1 MSAWGIAP
9 GNRLALDKALKA
21 RVSSAQSSNEPA
33 PKMNG
38 AFSAISFFVSTNP
51 GASAP
56 GFELTLRLWRETYAR
71 NVLTRPSITPPL
83 RTWQASVVY
92 QRRGPVQ

>member
-33 PKMNG
+33 PKNEWR
-38 AFSAISFFVSTNP
+38 FQRYFVFGVDESWGVCP
-51 GASAP
+51 
-56 GFELTLRLWRETYAR
+56 RL
-71 NVLTRPSITPPL
+71 
-83 RTWQASVVY
+83 
-92 QRRGPVQ
+92 

>member
-33 PKMNG
+33 PKNEWR
-38 AFSAISFFVSTNP
+38 FQRYFVFGVDESWDVC
-51 GASAP
+51 P
-56 GFELTLRLWRETYAR
+56 GFK
-71 NVLTRPSITPPL
+71 
-83 RTWQASVVY
+83 
-92 QRRGPVQ
+92 